1 MTQLFSPTPW
11 LQTDGWAAFPGL
23 VHGFSRRLPD
33 REEALATL
41 AVRDL
46 PLHTLKQVHGDDII
60 TVTQRSPQPERPE
73 ADGLIS
79 EQTGV
84 LLGIATADCVPVLMV
99 APSQHLT
106 VAVHAGWRGTL
117 QGIARRAV
125 TMLVETWSVAPADIH
140 VALGPSI
147 GGCCYEVG
155 PEVGEAI
162 AQRWQI
168 RSPSAWRPTG
178 TKGLLDLREVNVA
191 QLAEAG
197 VPLAQIR
204 TVGPCTFCDTTFA
217 SYRREG
223 AGAGRQLSVIGW
235 REH

>member
-1 MTQLFSPTPW
+1 MTQLPSATSW
-11 LQTDGWAAFPGL
+11 LQAEGWTSFLGL
-23 VHGFSRRLPD
+23 VHGFSRRLLD
-33 REEALATL
+33 REEALTTL
-41 AVRDL
+41 GARDL
-46 PLHTLKQVHGDDII
+46 PPHMLKQVHGDCIV
-60 TVTQRSPQPERPE
+60 TVTQRSPQQERSE

-79 EQTGV
+79 AEAGV

-117 QGIARRAV
+117 KGISRRAV
-125 TMLVETWSVAPADIH
+125 AMLVETWGVTPSDVY

-162 AQRWQI
+162 VQRWQI
-168 RSPSAWRPTG
+168 RSASAWRSTG
-178 TKGLLDLREVNVA
+178 TKGFLDLREVNAV
-191 QLAEAG
+191 QIAEAG
-197 VPLAQIR
+197 VPLSQIR
-204 TVGPCTFCDTTFA
+204 NIGPCTFCDSTFA

-223 AGAGRQLSVIGW
+223 VGAGRQLSVIGW
-235 REH
+235 RER